1 MAKTFINTNP
11 NLIIFDMIGDTMQAK
26 LVTELKRYPVFTVK
40 DIAAVLHTKSSYSY
54 LVAYRLKKAG
64 VIQEI
69 EKGKYTL
76 EKDPFM
82 IASWIVWPSYI
93 TSWAALNYH
102 KLTEQLPFTI
112 QVATTRKRKKGSLIF
127 MGTSIE
133 FIKIR
138 KSAFRGFQKIKY
150 QDQEIYVAEKEKAL
164 VDGLTSHTLSL
175 PEAVDIIKNNPH
187 HINRRKLFTYARAYK
202 KLIKKLKR
210 ELYD

>member
-1 MAKTFINTNP
+1 MTKTFINTIP
-11 NLIIFDMIGDTMQAK
+11 NLIIFDMIGDIMQAK

-112 QVATTRKRKKGSLIF
+112 QVATTRKRKKGSLVF
-127 MGTSIE
+127 MGTSIK

-138 KSAFRGFQKIKY
+138 KSVLRGFQKIRY
-150 QDQEIYVAEKEKAL
+150 QDKEIYMAEKEKAL
-164 VDGLTSHTLSL
+164 IDGLSSHTLSL
-175 PEAVDIIKNNPH
+175 PEAVEIIKNNPRQ
-187 HINRRKLFTYARAYK
+187 IKRRMLFAYARTYKRLVIQLKRKLH
-202 KLIKKLKR
+202 
-210 ELYD
+210 D